1 MTPGGHRLTP
11 RVIKDEIIT
20 PKVSQDSSCSQ
31 NQDSPQAVN
40 MSPKIF
46 NCEKIVKKASE
57 EIAIKTSS
65 KKIFKIEKFSNK
77 SSGQGSREHRI
88 D

>member
-1 MTPGGHRLTP
+1 
-11 RVIKDEIIT
+11 
-20 PKVSQDSSCSQ
+20 
-31 NQDSPQAVN
+31 

-57 EIAIKTSS
+57 EIAIKTAS

>member
-1 MTPGGHRLTP
+1 
-11 RVIKDEIIT
+11 
-20 PKVSQDSSCSQ
+20 
-31 NQDSPQAVN
+31 

-46 NCEKIVKKASE
+46 NCEKIVKKASD